1 MMSRDG
7 LSANAMAAGGVR
19 ITNSLSQPQ
28 GTFKNISELCNSSSA
43 SSLQVVNLGIR
54 YLVDK

>member
-7 LSANAMAAGGVR
+7 LSANAMASGAFGSP
-19 ITNSLSQPQ
+19 TLFHSPKALSKTFPNSVIPL
-28 GTFKNISELCNSSSA
+28 
-43 SSLQVVNLGIR
+43 LQVVISLNLEIR

>member
-28 GTFKNISELCNSSSA
+28 GTFKNILNSVIPL
-43 SSLQVVNLGIR
+43 LQVVISLNLEIR